1 MATPAGI
8 SPEIVLKLVAD
19 ERCDLPVV
27 YRWRR
32 GPGTPRR
39 PCCCSSARA
48 PSPTTCTRPA
58 QTRHQPRGELLT
70 QRHI

>member
-27 YRWRR
+27 YR
-32 GPGTPRR
+32 
-39 PCCCSSARA
+39 
-48 PSPTTCTRPA
+48 
-58 QTRHQPRGELLT
+58 
-70 QRHI
+70 